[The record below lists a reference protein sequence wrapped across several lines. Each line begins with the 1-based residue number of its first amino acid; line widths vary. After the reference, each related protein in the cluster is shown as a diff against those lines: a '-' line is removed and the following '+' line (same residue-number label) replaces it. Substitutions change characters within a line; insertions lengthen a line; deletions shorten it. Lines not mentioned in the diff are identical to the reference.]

1 MHHQKVGKMS
11 DINVLPPVAK
21 SVLYACKKC
30 EAERYHRVLA
40 HKTEKSARIE
50 CEICGSKK
58 TYSIAK
64 KKAAAKKKT
73 TAATK
78 KRASKTIAPTLWADL
93 NEKFGSKDA
102 QSYNFKNTYEANTI
116 LDHTKFGIGYITKV
130 EAQRMEVVFQDQV
143 RQMVHSR

>member
-1 MHHQKVGKMS
+1 MS
-11 DINVLPPVAK
+11 DMSVLPPVAK

-40 HKTEKSARIE
+40 HKTETSAKIE

-58 TYSIAK
+58 TYSLK
-64 KKAAAKKKT
+64 KKTTTAKKKT
-73 TAATK
+73 SATTK

-116 LDHTKFGIGYITKV
+116 LDHAKFGIGYITKV
-130 EAQRMEVVFQDQV
+130 EGQKMEVVFQDQV
-143 RQMVHSR
+143 RQMVHGR